1 MKEQIKI
8 KAKKALNYV
17 VENPFET
24 ILVIGTLGLLGMALR
39 PQKTMAVSEDSPEQ
53 DDFMNQW
60 IEHCN
65 SFEYEPTKSII
76 DTTSTET
83 L

>member
-39 PQKTMAVSEDSPEQ
+39 PQKTMAIFEDSHEQ
-53 DDFMNQW
+53 DDFMKQW
-60 IEHCN
+60 IEHFN
-65 SFEYEPTKSII
+65 SFEYEPAKSII